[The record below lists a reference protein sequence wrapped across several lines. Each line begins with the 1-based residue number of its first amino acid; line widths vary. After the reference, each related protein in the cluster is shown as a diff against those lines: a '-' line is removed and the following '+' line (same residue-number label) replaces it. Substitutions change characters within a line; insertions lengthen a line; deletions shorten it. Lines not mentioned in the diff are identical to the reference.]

1 MHVPSVFQGNLYATL
16 TNTLTNCCAAHS
28 WLLAFDSRTRS
39 TRELMRQVQAE
50 RFVKSNPKLKI
61 NTMVVGTTD
70 PPKVEFE
77 FIDGTVRTYDSQQ
90 FQAKEMLDEIFLTAN
105 NLDIEYELE
114 GKSVDDK

>member
-1 MHVPSVFQGNLYATL
+1 
-16 TNTLTNCCAAHS
+16 
-28 WLLAFDSRTRS
+28 
-39 TRELMRQVQAE
+39 MRQVQAE

-77 FIDGTVRTYDSQQ
+77 FIDGTVSTYDSQQ
-90 FQAKEMLDEIFLTAN
+90 FQAKEMLDEVFLTAN

>member
-1 MHVPSVFQGNLYATL
+1 MFQGNLFVIL
-16 TNTLTNCCAAHS
+16 TKTLTNCCAARP

-77 FIDGTVRTYDSQQ
+77 FIDGTVTTYDSQQ